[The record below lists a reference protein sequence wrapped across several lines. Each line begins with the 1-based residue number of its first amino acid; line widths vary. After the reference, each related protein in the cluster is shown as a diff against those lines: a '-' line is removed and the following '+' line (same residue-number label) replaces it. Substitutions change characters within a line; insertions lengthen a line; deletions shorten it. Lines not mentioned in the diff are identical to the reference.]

1 MKDAM
6 TQDNLGII
14 GSLLYERIF
23 TDINLVL
30 VDQSK
35 ECMYIIY
42 PLTKVVDILNSKV
55 VFINNVETG
64 HKFDEMNHRCGSK

>member
-30 VDQSK
+30 VDQTTQR
-35 ECMYIIY
+35 MYVY
-42 PLTKVVDILNSKV
+42 NLSSNQS
-55 VFINNVETG
+55 
-64 HKFDEMNHRCGSK
+64 S

>member
-55 VFINNVETG
+55 VL
-64 HKFDEMNHRCGSK
+64 HKQC